1 MTITNLMIIGAVL
14 AFIALR
20 VALYF
25 IARPESIG
33 KKLTE
38 DMPAQELASHTID
51 IAMATRMKM
60 RLYVYIIA
68 FCAAILIALLISNAG
83 GDSLIINQAGYSYSL
98 TFRTL
103 IGTSIACGFYL
114 IGLLGRLKTAND
126 LLDVLELDNGV
137 SIDKLLDEKIEE
149 NKPDNIGK
157 HQ

>member
-1 MTITNLMIIGAVL
+1 MIIAAVL

-25 IARPESIG
+25 IARPKSIG

-38 DMPAQELASHTID
+38 DMPDKELARRTID

-60 RLYVYIIA
+60 RLYAYIIA

-83 GDSLIINQAGYSYSL
+83 GGGLVTNQAGYSYAL

-103 IGTSIACGFYL
+103 IGISIACGFFL
-114 IGLLGRLKTAND
+114 ISSLGRLKTAND
-126 LLDVLELDNGV
+126 LLDVIERESGI

-149 NKPDNIGK
+149 NKPDDIGK
-157 HQ
+157 H